1 VTYDLGV
8 DLGTTYT
15 CVARARGGRIELV
28 QLGHTSP
35 LVASVVS
42 MRDVDVFV
50 IGEAAERRAITDP
63 SRTVREFKRRLGD
76 EAPYVIGG
84 KPFGAEVLAAELL
97 QHVVAQVRDAEG
109 EPPRRIA
116 LTHPAN
122 YGPFKLGKL
131 REAAALAG
139 IDEPMLVPEPVAAA
153 LSYADRERVPDGGY
167 VLVYDLGG
175 GTFDVA
181 VVQIAASGPAVVGT
195 PDGLERLGGIDFDA
209 AVLNHVDRTL
219 GGRVHAADANN
230 AETRAAL
237 ARLRDECRSAKE
249 ALSSD
254 TETQIPVLLPD
265 VHETVRLTRSELEQ
279 MLRPRLEDTFL
290 IVDRVVSS
298 AGIAMADVSAILT
311 VGGSSRIPL
320 VAQMLSERTQRPV
333 AVDPNPK
340 ASVALGAAAVA
351 ARETRAVADAT
362 VAVPIVPTADADTE
376 VAATTAGDDD
386 ATDTGAPAKRKRGLL
401 VAALVAL
408 VLIGGGAAAAFAL
421 GGGGGGGADGSH
433 DVAGAQKVVA
443 TSTTAR
449 GRASKSTTST
459 GPFTTTSAGTASRGG
474 SRGGSRPSSGGSSGN
489 GSTNVGGAGNSGS
502 GNTNCCATSGGT
514 SGGTRTTSP
523 PHTNPPATPR
533 PTTTT
538 TRPQPSVTASVA
550 QGNPVVCPPGST
562 AEKTV
567 VIVYSSTN
575 TNRVDIGQ
583 FNALPP
589 NGQLA
594 FPVSCATLSP
604 NHVAVNASGPYGVA
618 FTTVSWAVLQGT
630 S

>member
-1 VTYDLGV
+1 VTYDLGI

-35 LVASVVS
+35 LVPSVVS
-42 MRDVDVFV
+42 LRDDDVFV
-50 IGEAAERRAITDP
+50 VGEPAERRAITDP

-97 QHVVAQVRDAEG
+97 KNVVAQVEEAEG
-109 EPPRRIA
+109 ESARRIA

-139 IDEPMLVPEPVAAA
+139 VEEPMLVPEPVAAA
-153 LSYADRERVPDGGY
+153 LSYADRERVPEGGY

-181 VVQIAASGPAVVGT
+181 VVQISSAGPAVVGT

-209 AVLNHVDRTL
+209 AVLNHVDRAL
-219 GGRVHAADANN
+219 DGRVHSADTSN

-265 VHETVRLTRSELEQ
+265 LHETVRLTRGELEQ
-279 MLRPRLEDTFL
+279 MLRPRLEDTFP
-290 IVDRVVSS
+290 IVDRVVAS
-298 AGIAMADVSAILT
+298 AGITMADVNAILT

-320 VAQMLSERTQRPV
+320 VAQMLRERTQRPV

-351 ARETRAVADAT
+351 ARESLAVADPTVIVPVVSDAT
-362 VAVPIVPTADADTE
+362 VEGAAVAVADTEASADAD
-376 VAATTAGDDD
+376 
-386 ATDTGAPAKRKRGLL
+386 APPARKRRVL

-408 VLIGGGAAAAFAL
+408 LLIGGGTAAAFAL
-421 GGGGGGGADGSH
+421 GGGGGGSDANSD
-433 DVAGAQKVVA
+433 AGGPQKVAA
-443 TSTTAR
+443 TATTAR
-449 GRASKSTTST
+449 KRKAN
-459 GPFTTTSAGTASRGG
+459 PTTTLPGASTSVATVSGRGGSGASRG
-474 SRGGSRPSSGGSSGN
+474 SGGSSGGGSTGGGSTGGGSTGGGSTGG
-489 GSTNVGGAGNSGS
+489 GSTN
-502 GNTNCCATSGGT
+502 CCSSSGG
-514 SGGTRTTSP
+514 GTHVTSP
-523 PHTNPPATPR
+523 PHTNPPHTAPQ
-533 PTTTT
+533 TTTT
-538 TRPQPSVTASVA
+538 TSKPQPTVTASV
-550 QGNPVVCPPGST
+550 QGSPVICPPGST
-562 AEKTV
+562 DQRTV
-567 VIVYSSTN
+567 VIVWST
-575 TNRVDIGQ
+575 TNADRVDIASFTGGPSGSHP
-583 FNALPP
+583 FL
-589 NGQLA
+589 
-594 FPVSCATLSP
+594 VSCATLSP
-604 NHVAVNASGPYGVA
+604 TSVSVNASGPGGTA
-618 FTTVSWAVLQGT
+618 STTVSWAVLRGT
-630 S
+630 F